1 MGLPSD
7 IEIANRAALHSI
19 REVVERLG
27 ITDDELIP
35 YGRYKAKVH
44 IAAGA
49 GFLVPIT
56 GEIMT
61 MPGLP
66 KHPAAEQ
73 IDVDD
78 QGRILGLF

>member
-27 ITDDELIP
+27 ITDDELIS

-73 IDVDD
+73 IDVGD

>member
-7 IEIANRAALHSI
+7 IEIANRAALRSI
-19 REVVERLG
+19 REVAERLG
-27 ITDDELIP
+27 ITDDELIA

-66 KHPAAEQ
+66 KHPAAEG
-73 IDVDD
+73 IDMDE
-78 QGRILGLF
+78 

>member
-1 MGLPSD
+1 VRWVPTVRWFP
-7 IEIANRAALHSI
+7 A
-19 REVVERLG
+19 
-27 ITDDELIP
+27 
-35 YGRYKAKVH
+35 
-44 IAAGA
+44 
-49 GFLVPIT
+49 FLNSRTAEPPNTRTFFVPIT

>member
-7 IEIANRAALHSI
+7 IEIANRAALRSI

-27 ITDDELIP
+27 ITDDELIS

>member
-7 IEIANRAALHSI
+7 IEIANRAALRSI